1 MADTGTAG
9 DRVPKYYRIKERLRE
24 RIEAAEPGSP
34 LPTERA
40 LTEQFATSRATVRQA
55 LQELAAEG
63 RVVRVQGKGTFVLP
77 PKVTVPLQLTSHT
90 EAMRQRDMAPASRV
104 LEVGTV
110 AAAEDVAAR
119 LHVPAGTPLVRVSR
133 LRLGDDEP
141 MAIENVHL
149 EAERVPRIEERLHD
163 WTSLY
168 ELLREAYDLVPVRA
182 TQTIESAVASPAE
195 ARLLATD
202 SGAPLLML
210 TRTSVD
216 ADDTPVEYTTS
227 LYRGDRYRFVTT
239 LVPPPPA

>member
-1 MADTGTAG
+1 MLDAGTA
-9 DRVPKYYRIKERLRE
+9 DERVPKYYRVKERLRE
-24 RIEAAEPGSP
+24 TIDAAEPGSP

-40 LTEQFATSRATVRQA
+40 LSERFSTSRATVRQA

-63 RVVRVQGKGTFVLP
+63 RVVRIQGKGTFVLP

-90 EAMRQRDMAPASRV
+90 EAMRRRDMAPASRV
-104 LEVGTV
+104 LEVV
-110 AAAEDVAAR
+110 EVDASEDVAR
-119 LHVPAGTPLVRVSR
+119 HLGLGVGEPVVRISR
-133 LRLGDDEP
+133 LRLGDGDP

-149 EAERVPRIEERLHD
+149 VAASVPHVAERMHD

-168 ELLREAYDLVPVRA
+168 ELLREGYGIVPVRA

-202 SGAPLLML
+202 TGAPLMML
-210 TRTSVD
+210 TRTSFD
-216 ADDTPVEYTTS
+216 ADDTAVEYTTS

-239 LVPPPPA
+239 LTPPDA